1 MLLLDYVISKENNM
15 LKLTIDNK
23 PSQKDMDIIEN
34 GLTEYNK
41 KKTGLHEPPST
52 NAVYIKDGDKIKG
65 GVVFVCM
72 KPWTYVKQLW
82 VSEELR
88 GTGYG
93 AKLLAAAEYEA
104 RRQGSSKVMLD
115 TFSFQAP
122 EFYKKKGYTVISKI
136 EGFPI
141 NGAERYWLTKKL

>member
-1 MLLLDYVISKENNM
+1 M
-15 LKLTIDNK
+15 LKITTDYK
-23 PSQKDMDIIEN
+23 PSQKDMDVIEN

-41 KKTGLHEPPST
+41 NKTGLEMPPTT
-52 NAVYIKDGDKIKG
+52 NAVYVKDGDEIKG

-93 AKLLAAAEYEA
+93 AKLLAAAEDEA
-104 RRQGSSKVMLD
+104 RKQGSSKVMLD

-122 EFYKKKGYTVISKI
+122 EFYKKQGYTVISNI
-136 EGFPI
+136 EGYPI
-141 NGAERYWLTKKL
+141 EGAKRYWLTKEL

>member
-1 MLLLDYVISKENNM
+1 MLN
-15 LKLTIDNK
+15 LTTDNK
-23 PSQKDMDIIEN
+23 PSQKDMDVIDN

-41 KKTGLHEPPST
+41 KKTGLDMPTP
-52 NAVYIKDGDKIKG
+52 NAVYVKDCNEIKG

-88 GTGYG
+88 GAGYG
-93 AKLLAAAEYEA
+93 AKLLSAAEDEA
-104 RRQGSSKVMLD
+104 RKQGSSKVMLD

-122 EFYKKKGYTVISKI
+122 EFYKKQGYSVISNI
-136 EGFPI
+136 EGYPI
-141 NGAERYWLTKKL
+141 EGAKRYWLTKEL